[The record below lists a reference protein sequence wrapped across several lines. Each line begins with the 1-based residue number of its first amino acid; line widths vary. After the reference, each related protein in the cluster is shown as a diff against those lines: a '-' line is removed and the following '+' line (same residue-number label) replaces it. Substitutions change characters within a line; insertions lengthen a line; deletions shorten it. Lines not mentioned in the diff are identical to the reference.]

1 MLPKELLDTIDSQY
15 PCRTTQ
21 LTQLAALVG
30 DDSFPSPPAFVLYG
44 LEATGKTLI
53 LKTLLEKSSSS
64 YSWISCYECITARHL
79 TERIAAT
86 VSNALE
92 TPETTH
98 QKCENVSALTVYLQH
113 ILKDHE
119 KKHFLVLDRIDQQRD
134 PPPTLIASLKR
145 MGEFIPKLSVVFIV
159 SAPNSRQFG
168 SAEMPHV
175 HFAPYNREES
185 IEILCKN
192 PLPIKKLTHGDHDEA
207 SDNEERT
214 AEDAHE
220 ELFVWKKLCATVW
233 DSLAKSAARD
243 IVRFRAA
250 VEKNWPVFVQ
260 PIARGEY
267 GTRDYASLYV
277 YHKEMFRRETSVIDT
292 VIPPTTNE
300 RIVMKSHDLP
310 YYSKFLLCAA
320 YLASYNPAR
329 MDATFFIKGS
339 DPKKRRR
346 GGGLKRQA
354 GARKI
359 QRRLLGAQAF
369 PIERLLAIFPTI
381 IPQGVPSSVDIQ
393 AQIATLT
400 ALRLLMKVTSLDPL
414 DGSAKWKVNV
424 GWEYI
429 RGIARSIK
437 FDIEDYMA
445 E

>member
-30 DDSFPSPPAFVLYG
+30 DDSVPSPPAFVLYG

-53 LKTLLEKSSSS
+53 LKTLLEKLSTS
-64 YSWISCYECITARHL
+64 YSWISCHECITARHL
-79 TERIAAT
+79 TERIAAR

-92 TPETTH
+92 TPETAH

-113 ILKDHE
+113 LLKDRE
-119 KKHFLVLDRIDQQRD
+119 KKHLLVLDRIDQQRD

-159 SAPNSRQFG
+159 SAPNPRQFG

-175 HFAPYNREES
+175 HFSPYNREES
-185 IEILCKN
+185 IEILSKN
-192 PLPIKKLTHGDHDEA
+192 PLPIKKLTHGDNDEA

-260 PIARGEY
+260 PIVRGEY

-329 MDATFFIKGS
+329 MDATFSLRAVTLRSGGAAEDS
-339 DPKKRRR
+339 R
-346 GGGLKRQA
+346 GKPEPE
-354 GARKI
+354 
-359 QRRLLGAQAF
+359 RLLGAQAF
-369 PIERLLAIFPTI
+369 PIERLLAIFTTI
-381 IPQGVPSSVDIQ
+381 IPQGIPSSVDIQ

-400 ALRLLMKVTSLDPL
+400 SLRLLMKVTSLDPL